1 MNISKIL
8 IGFLFFTCI
17 ILVSKS
23 GISQITSAAN
33 KVVPTEYSSG
43 IQDSIYVFCG
53 KKGDVNASLIARYPQ
68 GETGNF
74 EWQKYNTVIG
84 DFDPFPNGVTNAGT
98 STISNLADGC
108 YRVKISPIS
117 GAKTYTAWV
126 FNNYVEVTAEVTA
139 SDCKSFTLKGTIVS
153 PITLQYVDL
162 SNGQTKFLSKNIKV
176 EWKDGST
183 VVYTTSIAYQ
193 NFNPPTKNT
202 TYALVLTDRFGC
214 TGNTEVEYFSIVTK
228 ASFTYKL
235 EDQGPKSKDTKI
247 EAPATYTF
255 TNTSENGDAGKY
267 EWYFYKDIQQI
278 TKEKEAGT
286 FKDSIQDIIY
296 SDNPVYTYENT
307 GEYKVKLISKK
318 VSQNTTC
325 TNTAYI
331 DNNIIVEASFI
342 DAPNV
347 FTPNGDGKNDNFAV
361 MFFSMKSVKIS
372 IFNRWGKLLHVWE
385 NSNLQGFYNTV
396 DKVPQSVWD
405 GKVGG
410 KIATPGVYFWIAEGV
425 GRDGERRKGNG
436 FFHLFRD
443 K

>member
-1 MNISKIL
+1 MNISKIR
-8 IGFLFFTCI
+8 IGFLLFTCF
-17 ILVSKS
+17 ILISKI
-23 GISQITSAAN
+23 GISQITSAADTI
-33 KVVPTEYSSG
+33 VYTEYASG
-43 IQDSIYVFCG
+43 AQDNIHIFCTE
-53 KKGDVNASLIARYPQ
+53 KGEVKASLIARYPQ

-74 EWQKYNTVIG
+74 EWQKYNSIIG
-84 DFDPFPNGVTNAGT
+84 DFDPFPNGLTDAGT
-98 STISNLADGC
+98 SKISNLADGC
-108 YRVKISPIS
+108 YRVKINTTS

-126 FNNYVEVTAEVTA
+126 FNNYIEATAEVTA
-139 SDCKSFTLKGTIVS
+139 SDCNSFTLKGNILS

-162 SNGQTKFLSKNIKV
+162 TNGQPKFLNKNIKV

-183 VVYTTSIAYQ
+183 VVNSTSTTFR

-202 TYALVLTDRFGC
+202 TYTLELTDRFGC
-214 TGNTEVEYFSIVTK
+214 TGKTEVQYISIVTK

-235 EDQGPKSKDTKI
+235 EDQGKKSNSSKI

-267 EWYFYKDIQQI
+267 VWYFYKDLQQI
-278 TKEKEAGT
+278 KDEKEAGT

-307 GEYKVKLISKK
+307 GEYKVKLVSKK

-325 TNTAYI
+325 TDTVYI
-331 DNNIIVEASFI
+331 DNSIVIQVSFI

-347 FTPNGDGKNDNFAV
+347 FTPNGDGKNDNFTV

-385 NSNLQGFYNTV
+385 NNNLQGFYNTV

-410 KIATPGVYFWIAEGV
+410 RMATPGVYFWIAEGI
-425 GRDGERRKGNG
+425 GRDGVRRKGNG